1 MSTDLG
7 TLQENN
13 RRIAKNTLMLYV
25 RMLFGMIVSL
35 YTSRVVLI
43 TLGVEDYGIY
53 NIVGSVVV
61 MLSFISSPLGAA
73 TQRFYNFE
81 LGRGE
86 KTKLNQVFNLSLYSY
101 LVLALLLFAV
111 IEWVGSWY
119 ICHKMSLP
127 AGRLDAALFA
137 FQFSLLSFVLSLI
150 KTPYD
155 SLIIAHERMSFYAYC
170 GIFEILLRLGNAVSL
185 LYVGV
190 DKLELYAFNQFAIS
204 LMVAVC
210 VWLYCKRQFPYVF
223 LTRVWN
229 KQQFKSLLSFSGW
242 TSVSSIS
249 TMASSQGVNIVLN
262 AYCGVIVNAAMG
274 VAMQFIGVITQLTS
288 NFQVAFN
295 PQIVKYYSSNELT
308 LMRRLVYRASKLSYF
323 LLFMLVCPLFV
334 NIDFILKMW
343 LHEVPPYAGPF
354 CRYLMIWALLETMM
368 APLWTA
374 INATGCIKRYHI
386 CMSLSISL
394 VFILSWLCLYVGCS
408 PLSVV
413 IVKCAINAFLLLP
426 RLWFVRAY
434 IGFPFQLYFKEV
446 LMPVVVTTAVFMLI
460 MLSLDQLMLTGWTK
474 LLTLSA
480 LFFLTYIPFLFKVT
494 LTKSERNGIMQMV
507 KSKF

>member
-210 VWLYCKRQFPYVF
+210 L
-223 LTRVWN
+223 
-229 KQQFKSLLSFSGW
+229 
-242 TSVSSIS
+242 
-249 TMASSQGVNIVLN
+249 A
-262 AYCGVIVNAAMG
+262 
-274 VAMQFIGVITQLTS
+274 
-288 NFQVAFN
+288 
-295 PQIVKYYSSNELT
+295 
-308 LMRRLVYRASKLSYF
+308 
-323 LLFMLVCPLFV
+323 
-334 NIDFILKMW
+334 ILQKTI
-343 LHEVPPYAGPF
+343 P
-354 CRYLMIWALLETMM
+354 
-368 APLWTA
+368 
-374 INATGCIKRYHI
+374 
-386 CMSLSISL
+386 
-394 VFILSWLCLYVGCS
+394 LCLFD
-408 PLSVV
+408 
-413 IVKCAINAFLLLP
+413 A
-426 RLWFVRAY
+426 RLEQATV
-434 IGFPFQLYFKEV
+434 QV
-446 LMPVVVTTAVFMLI
+446 
-460 MLSLDQLMLTGWTK
+460 S
-474 LLTLSA
+474 
-480 LFFLTYIPFLFKVT
+480 PFLFR
-494 LTKSERNGIMQMV
+494 LDLRQFHLHYGIQSRRKHCAECLLWCHRQCRYGCCYAV
-507 KSKF
+507 HWCHHSVDK